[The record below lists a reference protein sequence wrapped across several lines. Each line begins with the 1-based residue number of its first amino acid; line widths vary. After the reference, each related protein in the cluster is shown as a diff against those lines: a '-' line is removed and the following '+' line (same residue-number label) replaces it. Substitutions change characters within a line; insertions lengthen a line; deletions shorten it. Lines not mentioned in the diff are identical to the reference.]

1 VACKEGLDARAF
13 PTMQITA
20 EQAGDA
26 SQHGQV
32 ILSGTAQ
39 K

>member
-1 VACKEGLDARAF
+1 MWSAADPSTFA
-13 PTMQITA
+13 TMQITA

-26 SQHGQV
+26 AQHGQV
-32 ILSGTAQ
+32 ILSGTAR

>member
-1 VACKEGLDARAF
+1 MQMWSAADPRGF
-13 PTMQITA
+13 PIMQITA

-26 SQHGQV
+26 AQHGQV

>member
-1 VACKEGLDARAF
+1 MWSAADPRSF

-20 EQAGDA
+20 EQPGDA
-26 SQHGQV
+26 GQHGQV
-32 ILSGTAQ
+32 ILSGHAL